1 MHNMIPKEPV
11 EIVEVGPRDGLQNI
25 SQYVE
30 TDQKIELIHLLAQS
44 GLKEIEIGGFVHP
57 KAIPQ
62 FQDISDVTKGLDDIK
77 GVTFTALIPNL
88 TGARNAIEAGIR
100 KMHFVFSVS
109 KSHNLSNAR
118 RTPDQSLEEL
128 KEIMILTSADAGLEI
143 SVDLAT
149 AFGCPF
155 EIEVKRDDIMSYIH
169 RVYDLGVR
177 SMTLCDTAGYGNPR
191 QVEDI
196 FRLCMEHFPGVRFR
210 AHFHD
215 TRGLG
220 LANVLAAYQTGIR
233 SFDSSIGGL
242 GGCPFAPGA
251 TGNVATEDL
260 VFMFDEMGIENGV
273 DVRGLFR
280 VCRYLEKIIPDVPIT
295 SSLYRAGFPGDHQAC
310 TTS

>member
-1 MHNMIPKEPV
+1 MIPKEPV

-30 TDQKIELIHLLAQS
+30 TDQKIALIGLLAQS

-62 FQDISDVTKGLDDIK
+62 FRDIADVTKGLDNIK
-77 GVTFTALIPNL
+77 GVTFTALVPNL
-88 TGARNAIEAGIR
+88 RGTRNAIESGIK

-109 KSHNLSNAR
+109 KSHNLSNTR
-118 RTPDQSLEEL
+118 RTPEQSLAEL
-128 KEIMILTSADAGLEI
+128 KEITVLTSADPGLEL

-155 EIEVKRDDIMSYIH
+155 EIEVKREAIMSCLN
-169 RVYDLGVR
+169 RVCDLGVR
-177 SMTLCDTAGYGNPR
+177 SVTLCDTAGYGNPR
-191 QVEDI
+191 QVAEI
-196 FRLCMEHFPGVRFR
+196 FQSCVEHYPEVTFR

-220 LANVLAAYQTGIR
+220 IANVLAAYQAGVR

-251 TGNVATEDL
+251 TGNVATEEL
-260 VFMFDEMGIENGV
+260 VFMFDEMGIEHGV

-280 VCRYLEKIIPDVPIT
+280 ACRYLEKVIPDVPIA
-295 SSLYRAGFPGDHQAC
+295 SSLYTAGFPGDHKDC
-310 TTS
+310 RTS

>member
-1 MHNMIPKEPV
+1 MIPKESV

-25 SQYVE
+25 TDYVE
-30 TDQKIELIHLLAQS
+30 TDKKIELISLLAQS

-62 FQDISDVTKGLDDIK
+62 FRDIADVTKGLDHIE
-77 GVTFTALIPNL
+77 GVTFTALVPNMK
-88 TGARNAIEAGIR
+88 GARNAMENGIK

-118 RTPDQSLEEL
+118 KTPDQSLEEL
-128 KEIMILTSADAGLEI
+128 KEIMVLASADPGLEI

-155 EIEVKRDDIMSYIH
+155 EIEVKTDDIMSYLR
-169 RVYDLGVR
+169 RVCDLGVR
-177 SMTLCDTAGYGNPR
+177 SVTLCDTAGYGHPR

-196 FRLCMEHFPGVRFR
+196 FRLGMERFPEVTFR

-220 LANVLAAYQTGIR
+220 LANVLTAYLSGVR

-251 TGNVATEDL
+251 TGNVATEDV

-273 DVRGLFR
+273 DLHGLFK
-280 VCRYLEKIIPDVPIT
+280 VCRYLEKTIPAVPIT
-295 SSLYRAGFPGDHQAC
+295 SSIYKAGIPGDRKAC
-310 TTS
+310 PT

>member
-1 MHNMIPKEPV
+1 MIPKEPV

-30 TDQKIELIHLLAQS
+30 TDQKIELIGLLAQS

-62 FQDISDVTKGLDDIK
+62 FRDIAEVTKGLDNIK
-77 GVTFTALIPNL
+77 GVKFTALIPNL
-88 TGARNAIEAGIR
+88 RGARNAIESGIK

-118 RTPDQSLEEL
+118 RTPDQSLVEL
-128 KEIMILTSADAGLEI
+128 KEIMVLASSDPGLEI

-149 AFGCPF
+149 TFGCPF
-155 EIEVKRDDIMSYIH
+155 EIEVKRDDIMYYVN

-191 QVEDI
+191 QVGEI
-196 FRLCMEHFPGVRFR
+196 FQSCLEHRPEVLFR

-220 LANVLAAYQTGIR
+220 LANALAAYQAGVR

-273 DVRGLFR
+273 NVRALFE
-280 VCRYLEKIIPDVPIT
+280 VCRYLEKMIPDVPIT
-295 SSLYRAGFPGDHQAC
+295 SSLYKAGFPGDHKVC
-310 TTS
+310 RTS